1 VLSTAGNIGI
11 GLTGGMDLSH
21 QRRDYERGGLDVADL
36 DPDPLVQVDH
46 WLVDADASGTA
57 EPTAA
62 MFATATPDGRPSA
75 RTVLLKGLT
84 GGGFV
89 IYTNLDSRKGRE
101 VRANPWGALT
111 FTWVELSR
119 QVRIEGMV
127 EPVDPDE
134 ADAYFATRPRGSQLG
149 AWASA
154 QSQVI
159 ADRAQLERQLAEV
172 TARFEGVE
180 VPRPPHW
187 GGLRVVPHEV
197 ELWQGRADRL
207 HDRLAYVPAAGEP
220 DLTPGSPARIS
231 RWEILRRSP

>member
-1 VLSTAGNIGI
+1 
-11 GLTGGMDLSH
+11 MDLTR
-21 QRRDYERGGLDVADL
+21 QRRDYERGGLDVGDL

-46 WLVDADASGTA
+46 WLVDADRSGTA
-57 EPTAA
+57 EPTAVV
-62 MFATATPDGRPSA
+62 FATATPDGRPSA

-89 IYTNLDSRKGRE
+89 IYTNLHSRKGRE
-101 VRANPWGALT
+101 ARANPWGALCL
-111 FTWVELSR
+111 TWVELSR

-127 EPVDPDE
+127 EPVAAEE
-134 ADAYFATRPRGSQLG
+134 ADAYFASRPRGSQLG

-159 ADRAQLERQLAEV
+159 ADRRHLERQLTEV
-172 TARFEGVE
+172 VSRFEGAK
-180 VPRPPHW
+180 VPRPPYW
-187 GGLRVVPHEV
+187 GGLRIVPHEI

-207 HDRLAYVPAAGEP
+207 HDRLVYVPAGGEP
-220 DLTPGSPARIS
+220 TLEPGSPTRIT

>member
-1 VLSTAGNIGI
+1 MD
-11 GLTGGMDLSH
+11 LTG
-21 QRRDYERGGLDVADL
+21 QRRDYERGGLDVDDL
-36 DPDPLVQVDH
+36 DPDPLVQVDR
-46 WLVDADASGTA
+46 WLVDADQSGTA
-57 EPTAA
+57 EPTAVV
-62 MFATATPDGRPSA
+62 FATASPEGRPSA
-75 RTVLLKGLT
+75 RTVLLKGMT

-89 IYTNLDSRKGRE
+89 IYTNLESRKGRE
-101 VRANPWGALT
+101 VRVNPWAALT

-127 EPVDPDE
+127 EPVDAEE

-159 ADRAQLERQLAEV
+159 ADRRQLERQLAEV
-172 TARFEGVE
+172 ITRFEGAG
-180 VPRPPHW
+180 VPRPPQW

-207 HDRLAYVPAAGEP
+207 HDRLAYVPAPGEP
-220 DLTPGSPARIS
+220 PLEPGVAHRIS
-231 RWEILRRSP
+231 RWQIVRRSP